1 MAFTA
6 ICPAINEQ
14 LLNLAKAESPQLKTS
29 QVGSLRATME
39 QYNMYD
45 VEIVPLERDRS
56 GKIASVQ
63 VMRQKRSTLNQIVDG
78 VPGDCV
84 EGPFDVADNFAST
97 YKIDD
102 GFSQP
107 MKYFENDIRE
117 LCEGRDSWITKDIA
131 SRLDANRQHINSKI
145 ITAMIANAG
154 DYAGGV
160 NSGTTPTAL
169 NLLDPIATGGIT
181 VANYIGE
188 AQMLNALADA
198 RVLSRPMAIGNG
210 DLRTYTSMV
219 NIGCCNNGG
228 IEMNQAGQ
236 FYYFMDDQL
245 TTALGNN
252 NFYVLEAGALQF
264 IPVLQYVGEYE
275 TMTETETR
283 STIID
288 PLIPGLSY
296 DFKLY
301 KPMGCDYWEGQLSSR
316 FTIQAIYNDA
326 YRAGDPLEGVNG
338 IFQFNAAT

>member
-14 LLNLAKAESPQLKTS
+14 LVNLAKEQSPQLKAS
-29 QVGSLRATME
+29 QVGTLRATME
-39 QYNMYD
+39 QYNMFN

-63 VMRQKRSTLNQIVDG
+63 VMRQKRSTINQIVDG

-84 EGPFDVADNFAST
+84 EAPFDVADNFATT
-97 YKIDD
+97 YKIND

-117 LCEGRDSWITKDIA
+117 LCEGRNSWITKDIA
-131 SRLDANRQHINSKI
+131 SRLDANRRFLNSKI

-160 NSGTTPTAL
+160 NSGTSPLAL
-169 NLLDPIATGGIT
+169 DLIQPFMTGAIDVG
-181 VANYIGE
+181 NYIGE
-188 AQMLNALADA
+188 STMLNALSDA
-198 RVLSRPMAIGNG
+198 RVSSRPMAVGNG
-210 DLRTYTSMV
+210 DLRNYV
-219 NIGCCNNGG
+219 NLTKIGCCNNGG
-228 IEMNQAGQ
+228 IDMSMAGNF
-236 FYYFMDDQL
+236 FYFEDDQL

-316 FTIQAIYNDA
+316 FTVQAIYNDG
-326 YRAGDPLEGVNG
+326 YRSGDPLEGVNG

>member
-14 LLNLAKAESPQLKTS
+14 LLNLAKEQSPQLKTS
-29 QVGSLRATME
+29 QVGTLRATME
-39 QYNMYD
+39 QYNLFD

-63 VMRQKRSTLNQIVDG
+63 VMRQKRSTLSQIVDG

-84 EGPFDVADNFAST
+84 EGPFDVADNFATT

-117 LCEGRDSWITKDIA
+117 LCEGRNSWITKDIA

-145 ITAMIANAG
+145 ITAMIANVG
-154 DYAGGV
+154 DYAGGT
-160 NSGTTPTAL
+160 NSGTSPIAL
-169 NLLDPIATGGIT
+169 DLLAPIATGGIT
-181 VANYIGE
+181 VGNYIGE
-188 AQMLNALADA
+188 SLMLNTLSDA
-198 RVLSRPMAIGNG
+198 RVSSRPMAIGNG
-210 DLRTYTSMV
+210 DLRTYTDMR

-228 IEMNQAGQ
+228 IDMSQAGKF
-236 FYYFMDDQL
+236 FYFEDDQL

-283 STIID
+283 STILD
-288 PLIPGLSY
+288 PLIPGLAY

-301 KPMGCDYWEGQLSSR
+301 KPLGCDYWEGQLSSR
-316 FTIQAIYNDA
+316 FAIEAIYNDG